1 MRKCVLMQALMLA
14 ITFSASLFLGRILFP
29 PWSLNGMHD
38 IILTY
43 IRLPRL
49 VAVVLVGAGLG
60 LAGTSFQNV
69 FRNYLAGP
77 GVLGTTA
84 GSAFGAAVAILLT
97 QASSMT
103 VQVSA
108 FFFGLIATLIAYRL
122 ARIVGEDSTLSLV
135 LAGIVVSAL
144 FSGLVGLIKY
154 EADPYNKLPTIVYW
168 LLGSFS
174 GIRWCDLTPSLP
186 PLLVGILTLLLLRWV
201 LNILSL
207 SDEEA
212 KSLGVNVSLYRSITI
227 VAATLATSAS
237 TSLAGM
243 IAWVGV
249 VSPHIARLL
258 VGFDNRDLIPASALV
273 GATLLLICDDIA
285 RSLWSAELPL
295 SVVTDFVGAPILF
308 AILVRR
314 RLQYHVRD

>member
-1 MRKCVLMQALMLA
+1 MIQVLML
-14 ITFSASLFLGRILFP
+14 IIIFSASLFIGRIIFP
-29 PWSLNGMHD
+29 PWSLEGMHYV
-38 IILTY
+38 ILTY

-49 VAVVLVGAGLG
+49 VAVALVGAGLG
-60 LAGTSFQNV
+60 LAGASFQNV

-77 GVLGTTA
+77 GMLGTTA
-84 GSAFGAAVAILLT
+84 GSAFGAAIAILLT
-97 QASSMT
+97 QASSLT
-103 VQVSA
+103 VQISS
-108 FFFGLIATLIAYRL
+108 FFFGLIATFTAYRL
-122 ARIVGEDSTLSLV
+122 ARLVGGDSTLSLV

-174 GIRWCDLTPSLP
+174 GIRWCDLAPSLP
-186 PLLVGILTLLLLRWV
+186 PLLIGIFVLFLLRWV

-212 KSLGVNVSLYRSITI
+212 KSLGINVSFYRSIII

-237 TSLAGM
+237 TSMAGM

-273 GATLLLICDDIA
+273 GAVLLLICDDIA

-314 RLQYHVRD
+314 RMEYSARD